1 MALKAVIGALRVNL
15 GLDSAE
21 FRSGLKSADDRSKR
35 FSRSVKIG
43 LAGAVTAATGAL
55 SLMTKQAMG
64 AVDAQAKLA
73 QSLGTTV
80 KSVQVLSRAGDLS
93 GVAMGTVEQ
102 ATKDL
107 TRRLSQAATGT
118 GPAVDAL
125 KRLNLTA
132 GDLLKMPLD
141 ARVEAI
147 NAAISDFVPA
157 AQQAAVAGQLFGE
170 EGSIAM
176 SRMDP
181 ATLRQA
187 ARDVEDFGVVVSELD
202 ADNIE
207 SANDA
212 VSRLGLVATGLGNT
226 LAAAAAP
233 GIERLATGFADL
245 WRKGA
250 PLASALDLVLT
261 NLDRVAAYAGTA
273 ATLIAGRFAASFA
286 AATVAAAALNA
297 KLLLT
302 RAALMRTGI
311 GALVV
316 GAGELVLWFGRLV
329 TAAGGFGAALDLMKD
344 VAAEVWDRIVM
355 GPELMRLRM
364 EELGA
369 RMKATWGDV
378 MVYLQEKW
386 SGFLA
391 RFADLPDILPG
402 AAALKEAADGAAE
415 GLAAARAAAG
425 AAGEE
430 AKRLKEEAN
439 GVADAMIRT
448 PLASM
453 QALKETLAGVSEEA
467 GNTATSLARIGE
479 AAGGAGDGGTG
490 AVTQATE
497 DLADAA
503 KETGDSFKTF
513 FKDLAK
519 GS

>member
-1 MALKAVIGALRVNL
+1 
-15 GLDSAE
+15 
-21 FRSGLKSADDRSKR
+21 
-35 FSRSVKIG
+35 
-43 LAGAVTAATGAL
+43 
-55 SLMTKQAMG
+55 
-64 AVDAQAKLA
+64 
-73 QSLGTTV
+73 
-80 KSVQVLSRAGDLS
+80 
-93 GVAMGTVEQ
+93 
-102 ATKDL
+102 
-107 TRRLSQAATGT
+107 
-118 GPAVDAL
+118 
-125 KRLNLTA
+125 
-132 GDLLKMPLD
+132 
-141 ARVEAI
+141 
-147 NAAISDFVPA
+147 
-157 AQQAAVAGQLFGE
+157 GE

-187 ARDVEDFGVVVSELD
+187 ARDVEDFGVVVSEID

-261 NLDRVAAYAGTA
+261 NLDRVAAYAGAA

-378 MVYLQEKW
+378 MVYFQEKW

-402 AAALKEAADGAAE
+402 AAALKEAAEGAAE
-415 GLAAARAAAG
+415 GLAAAKEAAAAAG
-425 AAGEE
+425 DE
-430 AKRLKEEAN
+430 AERLKREAN

-453 QALKETLAGVSEEA
+453 QALKETLAGVSDEA

-519 GS
+519 GSADAGDAISAFADRMLDDLLDRAL